1 MIAGHLNAERIS
13 ALLDEPWADR
23 DGQAHLEG
31 CAACQAEFERLSRM
45 RMALSALPDEPPPT
59 GVWASV
65 EAALEARGFGTGPRW
80 LGGSV
85 ARRLLTPGPL
95 QAAAGLLLF
104 AGGLVAGLQFTRGGT
119 AESLPDLPAV
129 VSAADDRTLLEGL
142 NRLESLR
149 TPLRQVGQGA
159 APQVSGS
166 NVRERD
172 PVELARSLARL
183 EGSIRALREHL
194 EGNPDDVFASAYL
207 LELVEARDRLTDE
220 LGQASAV
227 RTW

>member
-1 MIAGHLNAERIS
+1 MRGLPGGVREV
-13 ALLDEPWADR
+13 EPH
-23 DGQAHLEG
+23 AHGPLG
-31 CAACQAEFERLSRM
+31 APRRAAA
-45 RMALSALPDEPPPT
+45 T
-59 GVWASV
+59 GEWASI

-85 ARRLLTPGPL
+85 ARRLLTSGPL

-104 AGGLVAGLQFTRGGT
+104 AGGLVAGLQITRGG
-119 AESLPDLPAV
+119 AMESVADLPAV

-166 NVRERD
+166 ETRERD
-172 PVELARSLARL
+172 PVEMAQSLARL
-183 EGSIRALREHL
+183 EGSIRAAREHL
-194 EGNPDDVFASAYL
+194 DGNPDDVFASAWL

-220 LGQASAV
+220 LGRASAV